1 MKSIQN
7 RILLKLMAT
16 KLHLAR
22 LTLDKEWDESKH
34 PRGPDGKFGK
44 GSGPPS
50 TNTKKN
56 GNVRASPTGANK
68 LKICGFINKQ
78 KLMNH
83 WKNGRTHQEE
93 YPGLT
98 MEQYVERAVK
108 LAEMPVGGDILG
120 HIDKNNQIIRYDCKE
135 NDFVKADLNKGI
147 RTLFKPIEGI
157 KYYIKQRKADIHHG
171 GTG

>member
-1 MKSIQN
+1 M
-7 RILLKLMAT
+7 
-16 KLHLAR
+16 
-22 LTLDKEWDESKH
+22 
-34 PRGPDGKFGK
+34 
-44 GSGPPS
+44 
-50 TNTKKN
+50 
-56 GNVRASPTGANK
+56 
-68 LKICGFINKQ
+68 NKQ

-98 MEQYVERAVK
+98 MEQYVERAVR

-120 HIDKNNQIIRYDCKE
+120 HIDKNNQIIRYDRKE

-147 RTLFKPIEGI
+147 RTLFKPAEGI
-157 KYYIKQRKADIHHG
+157 KYYLNQRKEDIDHG